1 MSDEK
6 TTAEP
11 SGASRGSRPAAFIT
25 VPLGDGLVGIAFTR
39 DETGA
44 AGILMRPLKEGH
56 AIGTMATDAED
67 CGIFIRCPKRESAE
81 VLMRNVRK
89 LVESFGE

>member
-1 MSDEK
+1 MTHDNE
-6 TTAEP
+6 EP
-11 SGASRGSRPAAFIT
+11 SAASAGSRPAFIT
-25 VPLGDGLVGIAFTR
+25 VPLGDGMVAIAFAR

-44 AGILMRPLKEGH
+44 AGILMRPLREGH
-56 AIGTMATDAED
+56 AIGTMAKDAEN

-81 VLMRNVRK
+81 VLMRNVQK

>member
-1 MSDEK
+1 MTDH
-6 TTAEP
+6 TAGQREP
-11 SGASRGSRPAAFIT
+11 SAPSRGSRPGFIT
-25 VPLGDGLVGIAFTR
+25 VPLGDGMVGIAFTR

-56 AIGTMATDAED
+56 AIGTTAKDAED

-81 VLMRNVRK
+81 VLMRNVQK
-89 LVESFGE
+89 LIESFGE